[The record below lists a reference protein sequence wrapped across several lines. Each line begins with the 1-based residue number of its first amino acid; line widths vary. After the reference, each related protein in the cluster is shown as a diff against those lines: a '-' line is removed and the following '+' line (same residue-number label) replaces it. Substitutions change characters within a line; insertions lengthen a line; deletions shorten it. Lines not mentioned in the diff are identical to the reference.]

1 MFEFVFTSLN
11 FLDNN
16 TLSQPV
22 VFLFSCCNGNTAT
35 SLPMKFERF
44 QTEYSIYLKLVCSA
58 WIFCITVCFK
68 TVFARAE
75 MKR

>member
-22 VFLFSCCNGNTAT
+22 VFLFFCCTQSCYFIAD
-35 SLPMKFERF
+35 EVRAIR
-44 QTEYSIYLKLVCSA
+44 TENSINLKLVCSDFLYNYLFENR
-58 WIFCITVCFK
+58 IRQSRDEK
-68 TVFARAE
+68 MR
-75 MKR
+75 